1 MNNLLKLSDI
11 YDQIEDSEYRYSRRM
26 HHFKKIEKL
35 FFKKRERQH
44 NITFLVFAGSPVFLA
59 SNISF
64 LGGNYFLETAWIL
77 LLFYSFFNSLYIE
90 YKRPMSKKA
99 NKIKEKTNKIR
110 FKIDT
115 LHEKS
120 FIRNEDIEP
129 LFGELNQYQK
139 LEYDL
144 EDLNPDL
151 VDYIIEQKEELDLHK
166 FSAKDKI
173 KIYNNMRELTKEGI
187 YDIENA

>member
-11 YDQIEDSEYRYSRRM
+11 YDQIEDSEYRYSRRI
-26 HHFKKIEKL
+26 HHFKKIKKM

-44 NITFLVFAGSPVFLA
+44 YMTFFSFAGSFTFI
-59 SNISF
+59 SFNISF
-64 LGGNYFLETAWIL
+64 LGGNVFLLIGWI
-77 LLFYSFFNSLYIE
+77 SFVIYCICNSIYIE
-90 YKRPMSKKA
+90 YKEPMSKKA
-99 NKIKEKTNKIR
+99 SKIKAKTDKIR
-110 FKIDT
+110 LSIDK
-115 LHEKS
+115 LYEES
-120 FIRNEDIEP
+120 FIRNEDIES
-129 LFGELNQYQK
+129 LFEELNQYQK

-144 EDLNPDL
+144 DDLNPDL
-151 VDYIIEQKEELDLHK
+151 VDYIIKQKEELDLHK

>member
-11 YDQIEDSEYRYSRRM
+11 YDQIEDSEYRYSRRI

-44 NITFLVFAGSPVFLA
+44 NITFFAFAASFIFLALNASLFGSNVFL
-59 SNISF
+59 STS
-64 LGGNYFLETAWIL
+64 WI
-77 LLFYSFFNSLYIE
+77 FFVIYCVCNSLYIE
-90 YKRPMSKKA
+90 YKEPMSKKA
-99 NKIKEKTNKIR
+99 NKIKAKTNKIR
-110 FKIDT
+110 FKIDI
-115 LHEKS
+115 LYEES

-129 LFGELNQYQK
+129 LFEELNQYQK

-144 EDLNPDL
+144 EDLNPEL
-151 VDYIIEQKEELDLHK
+151 VDYIIKQKEELDLHK